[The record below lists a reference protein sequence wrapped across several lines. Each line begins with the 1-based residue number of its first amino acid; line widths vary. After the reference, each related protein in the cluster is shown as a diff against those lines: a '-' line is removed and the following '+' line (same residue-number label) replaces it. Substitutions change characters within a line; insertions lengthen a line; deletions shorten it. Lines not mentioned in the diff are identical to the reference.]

1 MISHFRTALAV
12 NEPPGAAPHTRI
24 VDDQWARWQQEG
36 AHHDGRV
43 ARNLRLTAAT
53 ALTIGVWASVSWLLG
68 FGPV

>member
-1 MISHFRTALAV
+1 MTSHFRTALAV

-24 VDDQWARWQQEG
+24 VDDQG
-36 AHHDGRV
+36 AHHDARV